1 VGVDDLHFP
10 ALGRL
15 SNGMLD
21 VLPTADHLTLNTAN
35 GLRGGFYTGYEL
47 VDSGGRWFRVL
58 SARKVG
64 GVGPFGGFNLLL
76 GQKIRVEL
84 EVEDEQRQ
92 ATIEE
97 VQKLVLSEF
106 ATESSWQSR
115 DDFDALEDRIKSS
128 RTVSELLQHLANVA

>member
-1 VGVDDLHFP
+1 MGVDDLHFP

-47 VDSGGRWFRVL
+47 VDSRGRWFRVL

-64 GVGPFGGFNLLL
+64 GVGSFGGFNLLL

-84 EVEDEQRQ
+84 VIEDEQRE
-92 ATIEE
+92 ATVEE
-97 VQKLVLSEF
+97 VRKLILSEF

-115 DDFDALEDRIKSS
+115 DDFDLLQDRIKSS
-128 RTVSELLQHLANVA
+128 RTIGDLLKHIAQAA